1 MLRLAPASV
10 PSIHPPGPP
19 RPSRGGRRCWWVV
32 AALLAACE
40 PKAPEP
46 VPTAGREAPPA
57 SASPASTSPGPTA
70 PAASPAPVA
79 PDPPRGCVDAWGD
92 TPERV
97 VKGPVPAP
105 ECPDDPGPVPELGLG
120 VVRFP
125 DSPDLEVAVEI
136 AKKNAERMR
145 GLMLRKELGDN
156 AGMLF
161 IFEEERSLQFWMK
174 NTCIPLDMI
183 FISDAGVIVG
193 IEENTPTL
201 STATFGPTCPA
212 RFVLEVNAGWARKHG
227 LRPGSRVTL
236 PR

>member
-1 MLRLAPASV
+1 MGGARWLALAM
-10 PSIHPPGPP
+10 
-19 RPSRGGRRCWWVV
+19 
-32 AALLAACE
+32 ALAACE

-46 VPTAGREAPPA
+46 VPTARREAPPA
-57 SASPASTSPGPTA
+57 SASPASSDTTAA
-70 PAASPAPVA
+70 PATSIAPVA
-79 PDPPRGCVDAWGD
+79 SDAPRGCLDAWGD
-92 TPERV
+92 TPERL
-97 VKGPVPAP
+97 VKGPVPNP
-105 ECPDDPGPVPELGLG
+105 DCPDDPGPIPELGLG

-136 AKKNAERMR
+136 AKKNADRMR
-145 GLMLRKELGDN
+145 GLMYRKELGDN

-161 IFEEERSLQFWMK
+161 IFEEERALQFWMK

-227 LRPGSRVTL
+227 LRPGARVTL

>member
-1 MLRLAPASV
+1 M
-10 PSIHPPGPP
+10 
-19 RPSRGGRRCWWVV
+19 RGVRWLVLV
-32 AALLAACE
+32 MALAACE

-46 VPTAGREAPPA
+46 VPSARRDPPA
-57 SASPASTSPGPTA
+57 SQSTASPTDATSGSATTSA
-70 PAASPAPVA
+70 GPVA
-79 PDPPRGCVDAWGD
+79 SGAPQGCLDAWGD
-92 TPERV
+92 TPERL

-105 ECPDDPGPVPELGLG
+105 ACPDDPGPAPELGLG

-125 DSPDLEVAVEI
+125 DQPELEVAVEI
-136 AKKNAERMR
+136 AKKNADRMR
-145 GLMLRKELGDN
+145 GLMYRKELGDN

-161 IFEEERSLQFWMK
+161 IFEEERPLQFWMK

-201 STATFGPTCPA
+201 STATFGPACPA
-212 RFVLEVNAGWARKHG
+212 RYVLEVNAGWARKHG
-227 LRPGSRVTL
+227 LRPGLRVTL